1 MIPLFT
7 VSLIVLYCIYI
18 CQPHARSLVVFF
30 AFGLLVELGVL
41 YMLFLALIH
50 IGVIYYY
57 FAVYLRSMLT
67 SPTGTPPSQSLI
79 AWAVDGDLGLC
90 KISVTN
96 LAREA
101 HLAGFATPRPF
112 NTTQSISIKARI

>member
-1 MIPLFT
+1 
-7 VSLIVLYCIYI
+7 
-18 CQPHARSLVVFF
+18 
-30 AFGLLVELGVL
+30 LLVERGVL

-67 SPTGTPPSQSLI
+67 SPTGTPPSRNLI
-79 AWAVDGDLGLC
+79 IWAVDGDLGLC
-90 KISVTN
+90 KISVKN

-101 HLAGFATPRPF
+101 RLAGLATPRPS
-112 NTTQSISIKARI
+112 N